1 MAWYGGLLS
10 EDDKNIVSKK
20 EMYSI
25 LLKEFEECVDEG
37 REHYLAQI
45 LAELRKDLETMEKE
59 E

>member
-1 MAWYGGLLS
+1 MS